1 MIQCGTAWKAWTIL
15 GLLKLCSA
23 YGTEYDGQSTE
34 DLKGNRNHRKHSTE
48 TITSET
54 NLETDKSFECF
65 ARASA
70 TSHSTKC
77 HEAYQQAYPHTP
89 YANIPKDNPFK
100 RADAVYT
107 NAILRLTTGS
117 KNQLCNGNMVETVL
131 YLRS

>member
-54 NLETDKSFECF
+54 NLETDKSFEC
-65 ARASA
+65 
-70 TSHSTKC
+70 
-77 HEAYQQAYPHTP
+77 